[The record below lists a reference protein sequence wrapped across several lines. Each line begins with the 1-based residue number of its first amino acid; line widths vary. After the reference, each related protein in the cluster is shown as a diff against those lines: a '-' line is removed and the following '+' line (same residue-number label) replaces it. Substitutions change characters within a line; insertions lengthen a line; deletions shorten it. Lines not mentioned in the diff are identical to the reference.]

1 MSDLI
6 RDTTTDVG
14 QALQTLASTL
24 RDTPAFISFERAA
37 SNLQN
42 DVEAQNAISAY
53 QSKQQSLQALIMLN
67 ALSAEDRTE
76 LEQLERAVYTNQTV
90 SAYLEAQNALVAL
103 CCAVNDRISDTIGMR
118 FAIRQGG
125 CCG

>member
-6 RDTTTDVG
+6 SDTTTDVG
-14 QALQTLASTL
+14 QALQTLASSV

-42 DVEAQNAISAY
+42 DVEAQYAISAY
-53 QSKQQSLQALIMLN
+53 QSKQRSLQALIMLN

-76 LEQLERAVYTNQTV
+76 LEQLERAVYTNQTI
-90 SAYLEAQNALVAL
+90 SAYLEGQNALVAL
-103 CCAVNDRISDTIGMR
+103 SRLYPFQA
-118 FAIRQGG
+118 A
-125 CCG
+125 

>member
-6 RDTTTDVG
+6 SDTTINVG
-14 QALQTLASTL
+14 QALQTLASYL

-67 ALSAEDRTE
+67 ALSAEDRAE
-76 LEQLERAVYTNQTV
+76 LEQLERAVYTNQTI
-90 SAYLEAQNALVAL
+90 SAYMEAQNALVTL
-103 CCAVNDRISDTIGMR
+103 CCAVNDHISNTIGMR
-118 FAIRQGG
+118 FAIKQGG

>member
-6 RDTTTDVG
+6 SDTTTDVG
-14 QALQTLASTL
+14 QSLQTLASTL

-53 QSKQQSLQALIMLN
+53 QSKQHSLQALIMLN
-67 ALSAEDRTE
+67 ALSAEDRAE
-76 LEQLERAVYTNQTV
+76 LEQLERAVYTNQTI
-90 SAYLEAQNALVAL
+90 SAYLEGQNALVAL
-103 CCAVNDRISDTIGMR
+103 CCAVNDRISDAVGMR

>member
-1 MSDLI
+1 MSDLT
-6 RDTTTDVG
+6 RDTTTDVS
-14 QALQTLASTL
+14 QALQMLASTL
-24 RDTPAFISFERAA
+24 RNTPAFISFERAA

-53 QSKQQSLQALIMLN
+53 QSRQQSLRALIMLN
-67 ALSAEDRTE
+67 ALSAEDREE
-76 LEQLERAVYTNQTV
+76 LEQLEGTVYTNQTV

-103 CCAVNDRISDTIGMR
+103 CCAVNDRISDAVGMR

>member
-1 MSDLI
+1 MSNLT
-6 RDTTTDVG
+6 RDTTDVG

-37 SNLQN
+37 LNLKN
-42 DVEAQNAISAY
+42 NVEAQNAISDY

-67 ALSAEDRTE
+67 ALSAEDRAE

-90 SAYLEAQNALVAL
+90 SAYMEAQNALVAL
-103 CCAVNDRISDTIGMR
+103 CCAVNDRISDAIGMR